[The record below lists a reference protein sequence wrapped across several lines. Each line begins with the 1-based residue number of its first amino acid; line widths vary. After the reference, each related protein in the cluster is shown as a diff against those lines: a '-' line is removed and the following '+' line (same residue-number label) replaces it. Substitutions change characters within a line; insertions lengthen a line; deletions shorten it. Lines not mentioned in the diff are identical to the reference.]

1 MTEELLDLL
10 LQILV
15 VVCVALLSVAFLFVS
30 WHRWKFPRGH
40 ERILAFFHP
49 HCAAA
54 GGGER
59 VLWAILQ
66 ALGEIDQQGLPIQKV
81 VIYTIDPPS
90 QTYKNG
96 EFRSKSSQQVRE
108 KSCGL
113 CYASSLELPCTF
125 GSRLISFFLVLLST
139 RRVEQGEGEVPA
151 FHTVHTGDIFYPFT

>member
-1 MTEELLDLL
+1 MAGILALL
-10 LQILV
+10 LQVLV
-15 VVCVALLSVAFLFVS
+15 LLCTTLLAVALLFVS

-66 ALGEIDQQGLPIQKV
+66 ALGEIDQQGLPIKV

-90 QTYKNG
+90 PTYKNG
-96 EFRSKSSQQVRE
+96 ESCRCAASCMSCVGRSFCFAQCPSIR
-108 KSCGL
+108 
-113 CYASSLELPCTF
+113 LPGF
-125 GSRLISFFLVLLST
+125 FSRCAG
-139 RRVEQGEGEVPA
+139 QGEGEVPA
-151 FHTVHTGDIFYPFT
+151 FHTVHTADILCPLT